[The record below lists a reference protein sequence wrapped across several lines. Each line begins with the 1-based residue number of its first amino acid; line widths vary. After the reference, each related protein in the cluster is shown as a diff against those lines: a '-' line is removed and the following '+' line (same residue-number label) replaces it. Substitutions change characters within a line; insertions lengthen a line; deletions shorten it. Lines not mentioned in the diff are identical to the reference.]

1 MIRDESEQYRFAR
14 IEGYRITL
22 TLLEERFK
30 DRAVNLEKMEV
41 AVIEQLAKENLCAP
55 WRTSETERAGCR
67 AGMRL
72 AAIQFLSQY
81 RELLRNLSL
90 NRPT

>member
-55 WRTSETERAGCR
+55 RRTSETERAGCR